1 MMEPEEIYQEAYI
14 AHYKKKNYNKAIQG
28 YLEILEGYPNSNEA
42 RYAHQQL
49 YNLKDKISIENLNI
63 TESQRNILNE
73 FFYIVQD
80 QEDKK
85 EKRKAEYEQQEVQ
98 KKLREKEKLA
108 EERIRL
114 KKIDNIPLTTTMNID
129 GYKVKKYI
137 DIESVEVVIGT
148 GIISEVVSDFSD
160 AFGMRSTPFESKL
173 AQAKAHALK
182 RLKYIASSKGGDA
195 VIGVDID
202 YTEFSGNKIGVIVSG
217 TIVKL
222 DPPFDFDNVK

>member
-1 MMEPEEIYQEAYI
+1 
-14 AHYKKKNYNKAIQG
+14 
-28 YLEILEGYPNSNEA
+28 
-42 RYAHQQL
+42 
-49 YNLKDKISIENLNI
+49 
-63 TESQRNILNE
+63 
-73 FFYIVQD
+73 
-80 QEDKK
+80 
-85 EKRKAEYEQQEVQ
+85 
-98 KKLREKEKLA
+98 
-108 EERIRL
+108 
-114 KKIDNIPLTTTMNID
+114 MNID